1 MLGWF
6 NVIDA
11 RGSLES
17 AQEAK
22 EVHAQGLAKTWVD
35 YKLPDKCDHNSTSSF
50 IT

>member
-17 AQEAK
+17 TREAK
-22 EVHAQGLAKTWVD
+22 ELHAQALAET
-35 YKLPDKCDHNSTSSF
+35 
-50 IT
+50 

>member
-22 EVHAQGLAKTWVD
+22 ELHAQGLAKT
-35 YKLPDKCDHNSTSSF
+35 
-50 IT
+50 